1 MRENP
6 AQGARCVAWIE
17 QPLGQL
23 RVTSATPL
31 FLPSKCLLKI
41 TCLGIVANM
50 QQETSAQNL
59 PAVAE
64 LAVRR
69 PRGRPRKTDEERD
82 DGNRR
87 HALLNTAAQLFRQKG
102 FAATTTRDI
111 AAAAGMQ
118 SGSPFYHFKSKNT
131 LLYAVMEEG
140 MHTALARQKGVALAA
155 ALNGLSA
162 AEQLRA
168 LVVAHFEVL
177 LGPGSDFVPVMLYEW
192 RSLQSRQRSS
202 LALLISEYESLWM
215 PVLLVLHAQGRLRA
229 PVGLAR
235 LLILGALN
243 WSVQWFDPKKSAS
256 LQDLADAAVAMFLK
270 EC

>member
-1 MRENP
+1 M
-6 AQGARCVAWIE
+6 VASMHDAPH
-17 QPLGQL
+17 PLN
-23 RVTSATPL
+23 S
-31 FLPSKCLLKI
+31 
-41 TCLGIVANM
+41 
-50 QQETSAQNL
+50 L
-59 PAVAE
+59 PASEA
-64 LAVRR
+64 AAKR
-69 PRGRPRKTDEERD
+69 PRGRPRKTDDERD

-87 HALLNTAAQLFRQKG
+87 HALLSAAAQLFRQKG

-118 SGSPFYHFKSKNT
+118 SGSPFYHFKSKNA

-140 MHTALARQKGVALAA
+140 MHTALARQKQVMHATEPQGLVAAD
-155 ALNGLSA
+155 
-162 AEQLRA
+162 QLRA

-177 LGPGSDFVPVMLYEW
+177 LGPGNDFVPVMLYEW
-192 RSLQSRQRSS
+192 RSLQPRQRRS

-215 PVLLVLHAQGRLRA
+215 PVLMMLHAQGRLRA

-256 LQDLADAAVAMFLK
+256 IQDLADAAVAMFLK
-270 EC
+270 ES